1 MKKYFLI
8 LFTTLM
14 IVSSKAQNALVT
26 LNDTTMISRDES
38 PKAAPPIMEEGWN
51 QIPTKFFTMNFGF
64 ALLLD
69 QTFLVQD
76 DNSLAQVG
84 KVDPATEFR
93 GDRFILSGKIL
104 GFRENPWRYMISA
117 NFNGL
122 DAPEG
127 KKSFEFI
134 DWNIEIPFG
143 KKAGWLT
150 IGKQKEG
157 VGHEYVAPGTQLPWT
172 ERGTGVPAFVR
183 QRNIGIRYSN
193 SIMKQRMTYTIGAF
207 NNYWDTG
214 NTFKDNGT
222 QFTSRV
228 TALPVYTSD
237 RNLVH
242 VGVGYR
248 YTSDTK
254 GTLSYKAKP
263 EANSAPFYLNTGAI
277 AATGAN
283 TLMLEAIGVRGPFTL
298 MAEYMNALV
307 SSSLADN
314 PSLTYWQIGG
324 SWFITGEN
332 RKYNKNNGN
341 LGKLLPKKNF
351 DFSKD
356 SGPGAIE
363 LGIRYTQTDMTDG
376 FIQGGKFDR
385 FTTNLSWYPNAHFRL
400 EATYGKG
407 SLDYNQ
413 IIGKT
418 DFWQFRLQFEI

>member
-1 MKKYFLI
+1 MNKIQFTLI
-8 LFTTLM
+8 LLLITL
-14 IVSSKAQNALVT
+14 VSNGQKALVT
-26 LNDTTMISRDES
+26 LNDTTMISRDEAS
-38 PKAAPPIMEEGWN
+38 HASPPIMEEGWN

-127 KKSFEFI
+127 KTSFEFI

-150 IGKQKEG
+150 VGKQKEG

-222 QFTSRV
+222 QITSRV
-228 TALPVYTSD
+228 TALPIYTSD

-277 AATGAN
+277 DATGAN

-298 MAEYMNALV
+298 MAEYMNAFV
-307 SSSLADN
+307 SGTLTSNA
-314 PSLTYWQIGG
+314 SLTYWQIGG

-341 LGKLLPKKNF
+341 LGKLLPKKAF

-356 SGPGAIE
+356 SGPGAFE
-363 LGIRYTQTDMTDG
+363 LGMRYTQTDMTDG
-376 FIQGGKFDR
+376 NIIGGQFNR
-385 FTTNLSWYPNAHFRL
+385 FTTALSWYPNAHFRL

-407 SLDYNQ
+407 SLDRNEL
-413 IIGKT
+413 IGKT

>member
-1 MKKYFLI
+1 MNRIQLTLI
-8 LFTTLM
+8 LLLITL
-14 IVSSKAQNALVT
+14 VSNGQKALVT
-26 LNDTTMISRDES
+26 LNDTMMISRDEAS
-38 PKAAPPIMEEGWN
+38 HASPPIMEEGWN

-127 KKSFEFI
+127 KTSFEFI

-150 IGKQKEG
+150 VGKQKEG

-214 NTFKDNGT
+214 NTFKDNGA
-222 QFTSRV
+222 QITSRV
-228 TALPVYTSD
+228 TGLPIYTSD

-242 VGVGYR
+242 LGVGYR

-277 AATGAN
+277 DATGAN
-283 TLMLEAIGVRGPFTL
+283 TMMVEAIGVRGPFTI
-298 MAEYMNALV
+298 MAEYMNAFV
-307 SSSLADN
+307 SGTLAGN
-314 PSLTYWQIGG
+314 ASLTYWQIGG
-324 SWFITGEN
+324 GWFITGEN

-341 LGKLLPKKNF
+341 LGKLLPKKAF

-356 SGPGAIE
+356 SGPGAFE
-363 LGIRYTQTDMTDG
+363 LGLRYTQTDMTDG
-376 FIQGGKFDR
+376 NIIGGQFNR
-385 FTTNLSWYPNAHFRL
+385 FTTALSWYPNAHFRL

-407 SLDYNQ
+407 SLDRNEL
-413 IIGKT
+413 IGKT

>member
-1 MKKYFLI
+1 MNRIQLTLI
-8 LFTTLM
+8 LLLITL
-14 IVSSKAQNALVT
+14 VSNGQKALVT
-26 LNDTTMISRDES
+26 LNDTMMISRDEAS
-38 PKAAPPIMEEGWN
+38 HASPPIMEEGWN

-127 KKSFEFI
+127 KTSFEFI

-150 IGKQKEG
+150 VGKQKEG

-222 QFTSRV
+222 QITSRV
-228 TALPVYTSD
+228 TGLPIYTTD

-242 VGVGYR
+242 LGVGYR

-277 AATGAN
+277 DATGAN
-283 TLMLEAIGVRGPFTL
+283 TMMVEAIGVRGPFTI
-298 MAEYMNALV
+298 MAEYMNAFV
-307 SSSLADN
+307 RGTLAGN
-314 PSLTYWQIGG
+314 ASLTYWQIGG

-341 LGKLLPKKNF
+341 LGKLLPKKAF

-356 SGPGAIE
+356 SGPGAFE
-363 LGIRYTQTDMTDG
+363 LGLRYTQTDMTDG
-376 FIQGGKFDR
+376 NIIGGQFNR
-385 FTTNLSWYPNAHFRL
+385 FTTALSWYPNAHFRL

-407 SLDYNQ
+407 SLDRNEL
-413 IIGKT
+413 IGKT

>member
-1 MKKYFLI
+1 MKKYILI
-8 LFTTLM
+8 LFTTL
-14 IVSSKAQNALVT
+14 VVLSSSAQNALVT
-26 LNDTTMISRDES
+26 LNDTSMISRDES

-51 QIPTKFFTMNFGF
+51 QIPTKFFTMNFGL
-64 ALLLD
+64 ALILD
-69 QTFLVQD
+69 HTFLVQD
-76 DNSLAQVG
+76 DNSLTQVG
-84 KVDPATEFR
+84 KVDAATEFR
-93 GDRFILSGKIL
+93 GDRFIISGKIL

-143 KKAGWLT
+143 KEGGWLT
-150 IGKQKEG
+150 VGKQKEG

-193 SIMKQRMTYTIGAF
+193 TVLLQRMAYTMGVF

-214 NTFKDNGT
+214 NSFKENGT
-222 QFTSRV
+222 QFTTRI

-242 VGVGYR
+242 VGIGYR

-263 EANSAPFYLNTGAI
+263 EANSAPFFLNTGAI
-277 AATGAN
+277 EATGAN
-283 TLMLEAIGVRGPFTL
+283 TLMFEAIGVRGPLTF
-298 MAEYMNALV
+298 MAEYMNAFV
-307 SSSLADN
+307 SSSVADN
-314 PSLTYWQIGG
+314 PSFSYWQIGG

-332 RKYNKNNGN
+332 RRYNKNNGN
-341 LGKLLPKKNF
+341 LGKLLPKKSF

-363 LGIRYTQTDMTDG
+363 LGVRYTQTDMSDG
-376 FIQGGKFDR
+376 IIKGGTFGR

-400 EATYGKG
+400 ETTYGKG
-407 SLDYNQ
+407 SLDKNEL
-413 IIGKT
+413 IGKT
-418 DFWQFRLQFEI
+418 DFWQFRIQFEI